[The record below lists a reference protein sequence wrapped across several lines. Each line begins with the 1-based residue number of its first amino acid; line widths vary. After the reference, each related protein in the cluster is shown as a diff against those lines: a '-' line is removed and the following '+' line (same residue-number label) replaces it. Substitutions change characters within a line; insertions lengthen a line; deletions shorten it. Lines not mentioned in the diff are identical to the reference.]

1 MSRFKK
7 GDPVIVIAGNDKGKE
22 GTLEA
27 IKGQKV
33 IVKGVNK
40 KKKHMKGDGQGR
52 AGQIVEFE
60 APINVSNI
68 AFCEGGKAC
77 KLRSRTN
84 SDGKKEIFVTLAGSE
99 EKVIR
104 TI

>member
-1 MSRFKK
+1 MKRFKK
-7 GDPVIVIAGNDKGKE
+7 GDPVIVIAGNNKGTE

-33 IVKGVNK
+33 IVKGVNM
-40 KKKHMKGDGQGR
+40 KKKHVKGDGSGKP
-52 AGQIVEFE
+52 GQIVEFE
-60 APINVSNI
+60 APLNVSNI
-68 AFCEGGKAC
+68 AYCVAGKGH
-77 KLRSRTN
+77 KLRARVN
-84 SDGKKEIFVTLAGSE
+84 EAGKKEIYTISSDKE

>member
-1 MSRFKK
+1 MARFKK

-27 IKGQKV
+27 IKGTKV
-33 IVKGVNK
+33 LVKGVNR

-52 AGQIVEFE
+52 QGQIVEFE

-68 AFCEGGKAC
+68 AYCEGGKAV
-77 KLRSRTN
+77 KLRARTN
-84 SDGKKEIFVTLAGSE
+84 SEGKKEIFVKQGSE

>member
-1 MSRFKK
+1 MKRLKK
-7 GDPVIVIAGNDKGKE
+7 GDPVIVIAGNDKGTE

-27 IKGQKV
+27 IKGQKA

-40 KKKHMKGDGQGR
+40 KKKHVKGDASGR
-52 AGQIVEFE
+52 KGQIVEFE
-60 APINVSNI
+60 APLNSSNI
-68 AFCEGGKAC
+68 AYCISGKPC
-77 KLRSRTN
+77 KLKARMN
-84 SDGKKEIFVTLAGSE
+84 KEGKKEIYALSGKE

>member
-1 MSRFKK
+1 MKRFKK
-7 GDPVIVIAGNDKGKE
+7 GDPVIVITGNDKGTE

-40 KKKHMKGDGQGR
+40 KKKHMKGDGSGKK
-52 AGQIVEFE
+52 GQIVEFE

-68 AFCEGGKAC
+68 AYCISGKAC
-77 KLRSRTN
+77 KLKARKN
-84 SDGKKEIFVTLAGSE
+84 KEGKKEIFALVAGKE